1 MGSLPPSCSAH
12 PRSHC
17 ASGLCAGLVTQPTSP
32 PIVAGVATTH
42 RSFLLLLI
50 TLARGGLV
58 DVGTGELV
66 IVLSGLNGKVPL
78 EEMQNRPVVLL
89 MNLKPAK
96 VSTAC
101 CLAL

>member
-1 MGSLPPSCSAH
+1 
-12 PRSHC
+12 
-17 ASGLCAGLVTQPTSP
+17 
-32 PIVAGVATTH
+32 
-42 RSFLLLLI
+42 LI

-96 VSTAC
+96 VSTALPC
-101 CLAL
+101 VVSHCHMHRASAL